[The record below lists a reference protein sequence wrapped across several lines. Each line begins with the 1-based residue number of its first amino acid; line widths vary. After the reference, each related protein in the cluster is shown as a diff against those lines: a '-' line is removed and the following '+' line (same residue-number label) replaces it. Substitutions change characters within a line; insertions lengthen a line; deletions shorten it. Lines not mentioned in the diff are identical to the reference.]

1 MRNIPSAPKVRA
13 ISGVANAPLPLLWR
27 IPAEQVCVRTQ
38 TRACARWVALC
49 CVASGRLGTRFSQV
63 AEDGMDGRLGPTLT
77 REMLA
82 KWVPARGTGVE
93 DANDAIGCDLQRAS
107 LPAVLHP
114 WIPEPQ
120 LYFGTPSGVPAVSQQ
135 ASMPEPNA
143 CVRVLCRQVQ

>member
-1 MRNIPSAPKVRA
+1 
-13 ISGVANAPLPLLWR
+13 
-27 IPAEQVCVRTQ
+27 
-38 TRACARWVALC
+38 
-49 CVASGRLGTRFSQV
+49 
-63 AEDGMDGRLGPTLT
+63 MDGRLGPTLT
-77 REMLA
+77 REMLT